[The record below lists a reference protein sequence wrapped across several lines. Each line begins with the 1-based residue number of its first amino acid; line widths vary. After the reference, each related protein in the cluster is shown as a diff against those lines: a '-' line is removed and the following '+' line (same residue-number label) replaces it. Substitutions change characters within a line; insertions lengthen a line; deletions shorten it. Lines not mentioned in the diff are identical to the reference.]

1 MAKDIRLDK
10 YIAEAAGITR
20 KDAKSAL
27 QKGRVRVNGEVCKNG
42 DVKELGA
49 AMGKALS
56 GRGGGKPGSWQGNL
70 KATRAE
76 IETFWNNR

>member
-20 KDAKSAL
+20 KDAKTAL

-42 DVKELGA
+42 DSKISASDKVTLDGKSLA
-49 AMGKALS
+49 AEGFLYLMLLVVV
-56 GRGGGKPGSWQGNL
+56 L
-70 KATRAE
+70 KL
-76 IETFWNNR
+76 